1 MTSSMAASASSP
13 FILVLLT
20 FLLALACSLISPTD
34 GVELVPDQWHEFEVP
49 VVPEDKVR
57 VRDNCVGVSGV
68 ARWGAWGKGGGL
80 RARRGG

>member
-1 MTSSMAASASSP
+1 MAASASSP
-13 FILVLLT
+13 SFLILLT
-20 FLLALACSLISPTD
+20 FLIALVCSLILTD
-34 GVELVPDQWHEFEVP
+34 GAELVPDQWHEFEVP

-57 VRDNCVGVSGV
+57 ARNNCVGMSGV